1 MMLNEDIS
9 LRRHLYP
16 DEIVLT
22 VGPESLS
29 VFATTRKKYSGGK
42 KIQAMQ
48 SMWLCLVPLSMWLH
62 GCSQELARC
71 DSITD
76 SSNQNNQLRLIP
88 NSHDKTYSAI
98 LVCGS
103 SNPVLVGKFSQCLSG
118 EEGQATSKTFFAYC
132 SGSVPVTQIP
142 SNNNPG
148 GTSKPVQ
155 DSTSTKPTITQTQ
168 RATRAHGPQ
177 TAPAVTQ
184 TTDEPTRAPAVPVE
198 TTAAPQPV
206 VEAETAASGAQPVT
220 LRRRPATH

>member
-1 MMLNEDIS
+1 
-9 LRRHLYP
+9 
-16 DEIVLT
+16 
-22 VGPESLS
+22 
-29 VFATTRKKYSGGK
+29 
-42 KIQAMQ
+42 MQ
-48 SMWLCLVPLSMWLH
+48 SIWLIPVAMWLQ
-62 GCSQELARC
+62 GCSQELRKCEA
-71 DSITD
+71 ITD
-76 SSNQNNQLRLIP
+76 ASNPNNQLRLIP
-88 NSHDKTYSAI
+88 NSQDKTYSAI
-98 LVCGS
+98 LVCGI
-103 SNPVLVGKFSQCLSG
+103 SNPVLVGKFSECLSG

-132 SGSVPVTQIP
+132 SGSVPVTPIP

-206 VEAETAASGAQPVT
+206 VEAETAARGAQPVT